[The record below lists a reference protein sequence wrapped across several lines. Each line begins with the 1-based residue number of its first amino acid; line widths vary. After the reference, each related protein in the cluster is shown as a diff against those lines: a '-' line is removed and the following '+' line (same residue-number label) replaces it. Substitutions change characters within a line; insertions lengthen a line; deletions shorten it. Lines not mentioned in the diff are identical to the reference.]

1 VATGAGAQ
9 EDGFA
14 TQLPGGAGR
23 IGWLREEGYG
33 PNARDEHHNGDR
45 DCRDHDA
52 NGELYLDQP
61 ISDRYS
67 QLWGARHNGR
77 IRRSLDLERMVQGLS
92 GLAPKWRLR
101 IETEKCLQEIYL
113 PV

>member
-1 VATGAGAQ
+1 
-9 EDGFA
+9 
-14 TQLPGGAGR
+14 LPGGAGR
-23 IGWLREEGYG
+23 ISWLREEGYG

-67 QLWGARHNGR
+67 QLWGARHNGQNPA
-77 IRRSLDLERMVQGLS
+77 LVGS
-92 GLAPKWRLR
+92 GAHGSGAEWAGSEVA
-101 IETEKCLQEIYL
+101 IAD
-113 PV
+113 